1 MDVIRILW
9 FILETLLLT
18 STAYGG
24 SKPTNINEYV
34 HKLIHNLYDKIRD
47 MIPDDVPV
55 RLRNLEIFLSNSS
68 VPTYLSWFSLGTF
81 SNLGNSFQRAGECFI
96 RERESEFKVTCK
108 VKFMDL
114 QATLPKIN
122 KDRYELLINASGHL
136 ILSVPKDK
144 RNVTVA
150 LMTLFNVNFTMQAWD
165 STTLAQTSTPSTYN
179 LDEDSPTHFKDTYR
193 LVFQKFVT
201 EGKFKSA
208 LDSTLASFPKI
219 NLKVIRKPATGK
231 RRRAKK

>member
-1 MDVIRILW
+1 
-9 FILETLLLT
+9 
-18 STAYGG
+18 
-24 SKPTNINEYV
+24 NINKYV
-34 HKLIHNLYDKIRD
+34 DNVIQKLYYKIDD
-47 MIPDDVPV
+47 MIPDTAPV
-55 RLRNLEIFLSNSS
+55 SLRNLEIFLSNSTI
-68 VPTYLSWFSLGTF
+68 PTYRSPFSLGTF
-81 SNLGNSFQRAGECFI
+81 SGLGTSFQRTGECSV
-96 RERESEFKVTCK
+96 RERGSEFKVTCE
-108 VKFMDL
+108 VKFTNL
-114 QATLPKIN
+114 QEATLPKIN
-122 KDRYELLINASGHL
+122 DDRYELLINASGHL

-150 LMTLFNVNFTMQAWD
+150 LMTLFNVNFTMQARD
-165 STTLAQTSTPSTYN
+165 STTRAQTSTPSTYN

-208 LDSTLASFPKI
+208 LDSTLASMPKI